1 MLSINLHLSF
11 NLNILITGGAGF
23 IGSHISDALIVSG
36 HSVVVLDNVSSGR
49 FENLNPKAHFVE
61 GDIRDKALIDRL
73 FKEHQFDIVNH
84 HAAQMDVRK
93 SVADPIF
100 DAETNIIGTINL
112 LEASRQYFVKRFIFA
127 STGGAIYGEQDYFPA
142 DENHPT
148 RPESPYGIAKRS
160 VELYLHYYLTAH
172 GLSNTVFRYANVY
185 GPRQDPHGE
194 AGVVSIFTNSLLAG
208 KQSVIFGDGKQTR
221 DYIYVGDVVRAHLL
235 ALEKNLDSETFNI
248 STGIETDVNQLF
260 SMLSGIITDGKAKA
274 SYSEARKGEQKRSVC
289 SAEKAE
295 KNLGWKPEV
304 NLEDGLKQTVEYF
317 KKAHA

>member
-1 MLSINLHLSF
+1 MK
-11 NLNILITGGAGF
+11 ILITGGAGF
-23 IGSHISDALIVSG
+23 IGSHIADALITDG
-36 HSVVVLDNVSSGR
+36 HSVVVLDNLSSGR
-49 FENLNPKAHFVE
+49 FENLNPKAHFIQ
-61 GDIRDKALIDRL
+61 GDIRDKVLIDHL

-93 SVADPIF
+93 SVTDPVF

-112 LEASRQYFVKRFIFA
+112 LEASREHSIKRFIFA

-160 VELYLHYYLTAH
+160 VELYLHYYLSVH
-172 GLSNTVFRYANVY
+172 GLAHTIFRYANVY

-194 AGVVSIFTNSLLAG
+194 AGVVSIFTNALLAE
-208 KQSVIFGDGKQTR
+208 KQCTIFGDGKQTR
-221 DYIYVGDVVRAHLL
+221 DYVYVGDVVRAHIL
-235 ALEKNLDSETFNI
+235 ALEKNIGSETFNI

-260 SMLSGIITDGKAKA
+260 SMISGIITDGNATA
-274 SYSEARKGEQKRSVC
+274 SYSESRKGEQKRSVC

-295 KNLGWKPEV
+295 KFLGWKPGTG
-304 NLEDGLKQTVEYF
+304 LEDGLKRTVGYF